1 MAADPSTAKDVFPG
15 SQGQEALGPH
25 AKCLAAPAHEGD
37 EDNQNQNGPGGPR
50 QVHRERLSSPRHKMV
65 KTGQNLLGFERLTHK
80 IFFFL
85 GAYDSLA
92 AKHVI
97 LRANKK
103 LGLRGNSGAC

>member
-15 SQGQEALGPH
+15 SQGQEALG
-25 AKCLAAPAHEGD
+25 PAHEGD